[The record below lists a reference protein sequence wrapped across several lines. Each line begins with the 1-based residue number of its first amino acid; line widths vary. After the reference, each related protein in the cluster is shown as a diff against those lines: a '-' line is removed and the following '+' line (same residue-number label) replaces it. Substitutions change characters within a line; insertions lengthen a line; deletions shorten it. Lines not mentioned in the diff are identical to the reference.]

1 MYLSFRLAI
10 REALLNALIHRRY
23 SAVAPVKIALFDDRL
38 EIFSPGNFP
47 GPINLN
53 ELGRG
58 VSFYRNPTIASLTRR
73 LGLVERRGL
82 GFLHM
87 LQSCRENNNPPPEII
102 EGSDFIKVI
111 LYKKL
116 KEKPSNLPPELAVLE
131 QFREKGIALTSSIVK
146 KALNISAGTA
156 RDRIR
161 QLLAMGI
168 VVEEGKGRATRYRW
182 R

>member
-23 SAVAPVKIALFDDRL
+23 SAVGPVKIALFDDRL

-47 GPINLN
+47 GPFNLN
-53 ELGRG
+53 ELGSG
-58 VSFYRNPTIASLTRR
+58 VSYHRNPTIASLTRR

-111 LYKKL
+111 LYKK
-116 KEKPSNLPPELAVLE
+116 
-131 QFREKGIALTSSIVK
+131 
-146 KALNISAGTA
+146 ALNVSAGTA